1 MNVKDYL
8 IKIIERGKREDMEEL
23 SEIFDKA
30 IYKVKDCD
38 PDWYEKKCMKLYTMA
53 YGKVLNEEMKKEWVQ
68 GLKPTAKWTYEEI
81 ENVAKKYN
89 INIPVSSVYIIMN
102 MLYSDFKNV
111 LGNGEDEESLKKY
124 IEATQYW
131 YYDEDAKNSEENKL
145 FEYYFNIVK

>member
-53 YGKVLNEEMKKEWVQ
+53 YGKVLSEEMAKDIITKMEPYHMHWTLEQTRQVQ
-68 GLKPTAKWTYEEI
+68 AQNGLNNIRDVDFWIVINSAYNDFHDLFEE
-81 ENVAKKYN
+81 NTDMYVKY
-89 INIPVSSVYIIMN
+89 
-102 MLYSDFKNV
+102 
-111 LGNGEDEESLKKY
+111 
-124 IEATQYW
+124 
-131 YYDEDAKNSEENKL
+131 AKNFILDKDGKDDKVFL
-145 FEYYFNIVK
+145 YFTTIPK

>member
-53 YGKVLNEEMKKEWVQ
+53 YGKVLNEEMAKDIIAKMEPYHMHWTLEQTRQVQVQNGLNNIRDVDFWV
-68 GLKPTAKWTYEEI
+68 
-81 ENVAKKYN
+81 V
-89 INIPVSSVYIIMN
+89 MN
-102 MLYSDFKNV
+102 SAYSDYHELF
-111 LGNGEDEESLKKY
+111 EDNLEMYVKY
-124 IEATQYW
+124 
-131 YYDEDAKNSEENKL
+131 AKNFILDKDGKEDKVFL
-145 FEYYFNIVK
+145 YFTTIPK

>member
-53 YGKVLNEEMKKEWVQ
+53 YGKVLSEEMAKEIIEKMEPYHMHWTLEQTRQVQ
-68 GLKPTAKWTYEEI
+68 AQNGLNNIRDIDFWIVMNSAYNDFHDLFD
-81 ENVAKKYN
+81 ENIDMYIKY
-89 INIPVSSVYIIMN
+89 
-102 MLYSDFKNV
+102 
-111 LGNGEDEESLKKY
+111 
-124 IEATQYW
+124 
-131 YYDEDAKNSEENKL
+131 AKNFIMDKDGKDDKVFL
-145 FEYYFNIVK
+145 YYTTIPK